1 MKRFSVITLA
11 HLNHDNLLIII
22 TKLEGINL
30 HYHQNLTK
38 DIWHQEVV
46 EEEKKSSKKAHISGI
61 MNLLINPQSKTLHK
75 QSTIDKMI
83 YKMV

>member
-11 HLNHDNLLIII
+11 YLNHDNLLIII

-46 EEEKKSSKKAHISGI
+46 EEETKAAKKHIS
-61 MNLLINPQSKTLHK
+61 LVLWT
-75 QSTIDKMI
+75 
-83 YKMV
+83 Y